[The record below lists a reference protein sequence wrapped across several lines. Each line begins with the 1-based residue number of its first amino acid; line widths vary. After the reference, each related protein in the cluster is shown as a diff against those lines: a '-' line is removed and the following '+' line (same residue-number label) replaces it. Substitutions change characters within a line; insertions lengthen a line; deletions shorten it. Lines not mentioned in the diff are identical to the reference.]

1 MQMFSIMIYMSVYIR
16 ILIYH
21 IYLSYSYMSKFIS
34 LYAYIY
40 VKYIYICQIHQC
52 LCLRFV
58 HLTIY
63 KLYINKGIF
72 TFLKAK

>member
-40 VKYIYICQIHQC
+40 VKYIYI
-52 LCLRFV
+52 FV
-58 HLTIY
+58 KFISVY
-63 KLYINKGIF
+63 
-72 TFLKAK
+72 A

>member
-1 MQMFSIMIYMSVYIR
+1 
-16 ILIYH
+16 
-21 IYLSYSYMSKFIS
+21 MSKFIS